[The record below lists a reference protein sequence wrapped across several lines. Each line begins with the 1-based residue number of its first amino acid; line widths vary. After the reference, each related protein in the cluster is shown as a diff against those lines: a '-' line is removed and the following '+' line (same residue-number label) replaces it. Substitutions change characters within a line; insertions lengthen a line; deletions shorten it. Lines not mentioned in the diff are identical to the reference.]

1 MSPRKN
7 PPKNPKDEHPP
18 AAERLPRAYD
28 RMLERVRA
36 FLARGEG
43 PATDRPA
50 LHRSIDSAK
59 ETAVELGELT
69 RDEAERIG
77 YFLKRDLEDASRYL
91 AESGRELAD
100 WLQIDV
106 GLIEGQLL
114 QWFADAADHTRLDWI
129 RLQADL
135 ARNAEYHTGEIAGPG
150 VLECV
155 ACGERIHFRD
165 TGHIPPCPRCQGTV
179 FHRPAGTGA

>member
-1 MSPRKN
+1 MSPHKN
-7 PPKNPKDEHPP
+7 PRGEHPP
-18 AAERLPRAYD
+18 ATERPAQAYK

-50 LHRSIDSAK
+50 LHRGIDSAK
-59 ETAVELGELT
+59 EKAVELGELS
-69 RDEAERIG
+69 REEAERIG

-91 AESGRELAD
+91 ADSGHELAD

-114 QWFADAADHTRLDWI
+114 EWFSEAADRTSVEWI

-165 TGHIPPCPRCQGTV
+165 TGCIPPCPQCQGTV
-179 FHRPAGTGA
+179 FRRPAGAGG